1 LIVNTIHG
9 ENITAMPRLN
19 VSGYSVLL
27 EDLNLK
33 YHLLLPSN
41 IIELQELFLY
51 YIEKNLEEFVMIT
64 LTMKKHM

>member
-9 ENITAMPRLN
+9 ENITAMLRLN

-27 EDLNLK
+27 EDLNHK

-41 IIELQELFLY
+41 IIELQESSLY